1 MAKFFADSN
10 VLLYTIGKDQAKK
23 EIARR
28 IVGATPTISVQ
39 VLNEFI
45 NVAVKKLKLPMAIA
59 AETLMPLR
67 FGCEVVQLTI
77 DTHLRAIE
85 IARANTVGI
94 YDASIVAA
102 AELAGCDVLY
112 TEDLNHGQKLGRVSI
127 VNPFKAA

>member
-1 MAKFFADSN
+1 MAKVFADSN

-28 IVGATPTISVQ
+28 IVGAAPAISVQ

-67 FGCEVVQLTI
+67 FSCEVVQLTI

-85 IARANTVGI
+85 IARANTIGI
-94 YDASIVAA
+94 YDACIVAA
-102 AELAGCDVLY
+102 AERASCDVLY
-112 TEDLNHGQKLGRVSI
+112 TEDLSHGQKFGRVSI
-127 VNPFKAA
+127 VNPFKAS